1 MPNLSLTLLSPQS
14 HGSEA
19 EAEASDILQWTDWK
33 ALVAT
38 EKRSPPMTAPNGRVV
53 EPSQCSSAYIFP
65 GIGLGVQISSC
76 TKLRDEQFIAAAEAV
91 ARCVTGEDLAVG
103 AILPS
108 LLRIREVSAHVAQA
122 VALKAYQGGYATA
135 LPKPHALLEKA
146 KNEMYSPYYRTYR

>member
-1 MPNLSLTLLSPQS
+1 MPLS

-19 EAEASDILQWTDWK
+19 EAEASDILEWTDWK

-38 EKRSPPMTAPNGRVV
+38 EKQSKPIAAPNGRVF

-91 ARCVTGEDLAVG
+91 SRCVTGEDLAAG

-108 LLRIREVSAHVAQA
+108 MSRIREVSAHVAQA
-122 VALKAYQGGYATA
+122 VAMKAYQGQYATA

-146 KNEMYSPYYRTYR
+146 RNEMYSPYNRTYR